1 MIGDREEIGEDVVA
15 EEDEDAD
22 DAIHHEA
29 EARGGESPRAH
40 PLDGSDQQSR

>member
-1 MIGDREEIGEDVVA
+1 MA

-29 EARGGESPRAH
+29 EARGGESPRTH
-40 PLDGSDQQSR
+40 PLDGPDQQGG